1 MFDRNLLL
9 ELKPTKVGGATVLV
23 SVTKRLLLVAQANLI
38 MVIINSVFSE
48 GLVIGS
54 MKNYFY
60 CLLLA
65 LVLRSA
71 VIFFHELLAHKI
83 TRR

>member
-9 ELKPTKVGGATVLV
+9 ELKTHQKSAVLLCLLV
-23 SVTKRLLLVAQANLI
+23 LLNGFLLVAQANLI

-48 GLVIGS
+48 GLAIGS

-71 VIFFHELLAHKI
+71 VIFFHELLVI
-83 TRR
+83 FF

>member
-9 ELKPTKVGGATVLV
+9 ELKTHQKSAVLLCLLV
-23 SVTKRLLLVAQANLI
+23 LLNGFLLVAQANLI

-60 CLLLA
+60 
-65 LVLRSA
+65 
-71 VIFFHELLAHKI
+71 
-83 TRR
+83 